1 MQKPL
6 ALTLTVAILMA
17 SGFGFTPPAPPDD
30 PARAGAAASPAA
42 NPQVS
47 NAALKSNRLDLS
59 PS

>member
-30 PARAGAAASPAA
+30 PARAGAAA

-59 PS
+59 PL